1 MSGTLRQTVGVPVTW
16 FAHQAP
22 AVGLKLARPRWFDGT
37 ALCVGTIMPDTL
49 LSVGEELGIDSH
61 TWPSA
66 VVLGVPIGVA
76 LTVLFRLVV
85 APLAPTVLPDL
96 GPFRLWSF
104 GVLADR
110 RPRWW
115 TTVTSVVV
123 GIVTHV
129 VLDWFTHGERWL
141 PQRLGYADTTVTW
154 FGDTM
159 SAPEALQIVGHI
171 GLSITTV
178 ALAWHLGRHRKLEEW
193 YGADTV
199 ERARTATLG
208 PGAVVGW
215 YTTVVAGAAAGA
227 VWAGSSFWVV
237 GVERVAVGV
246 YVGAIVGAA
255 LVRRVANVPVSGSL
269 GEQRVAVGV
278 GPVEPA
284 EQIRAG
290 HDRRVP

>member
-1 MSGTLRQTVGVPVTW
+1 MTW

-22 AVGLKLARPRWFDGT
+22 AIGLKLARPRWFDGT

-49 LSVGEELGIDSH
+49 LSVGGELGIDSH

-66 VVLGVPIGVA
+66 VLLGVPIGLA
-76 LTVLFRLVV
+76 LTVAIRRIV

-96 GPFRLWSF
+96 GSFRLRSY
-104 GVLADR
+104 GVLAHR
-110 RPRWW
+110 RPPWW
-115 TTVTSVVV
+115 MTIVGVFI

-159 SAPEALQIVGHI
+159 TVPEALQIVGHV

-178 ALAWHLGRHRKLEEW
+178 VLAWHLGRHRKLDEW
-193 YGADTV
+193 YGGGTV
-199 ERARTATLG
+199 ERARAATLG
-208 PGAVVGW
+208 TNAVVGW
-215 YTTVVAGAAAGA
+215 YTSLALGAAAGA

-237 GVERVAVGV
+237 GVERIAIGV

-255 LVRRVANVPVSGSL
+255 VVRRRAGVAVTGSL
-269 GEQRVAVGV
+269 GHERIAVGV
-278 GPVEPA
+278 GAVEPA

-290 HDRRVP
+290 DHRRVP

>member
-1 MSGTLRQTVGVPVTW
+1 MTW
-16 FAHQAP
+16 IAHQAP
-22 AVGLKLARPRWFDGT
+22 AVGLKLVRPRWFDGT

-66 VVLGVPIGVA
+66 VLLGVPIGVA
-76 LTVLFRLVV
+76 LTVLFRLIV
-85 APLAPTVLPDL
+85 APLAPTVVPDL
-96 GPFRLWSF
+96 GPFRLRSY
-104 GVLADR
+104 GSLADR
-110 RPRWW
+110 RPPWW
-115 TTVTSVVV
+115 MTATGVFV

-154 FGDTM
+154 FGDPMT
-159 SAPEALQIVGHI
+159 APEALQIIGHV
-171 GLSITTV
+171 GLSVTTV
-178 ALAWHLGRHRKLEEW
+178 VLMWHLGRHRKLDEW
-193 YGADTV
+193 YGADVV
-199 ERARTATLG
+199 ERARAVTLG
-208 PGAVVGW
+208 PGAAAGW
-215 YTTVVAGAAAGA
+215 YAALGAGAIAGA

-237 GVERVAVGV
+237 GVERIAIGV

-255 LVRRVANVPVSGSL
+255 LVRRRAGVTVSGSL

-278 GPVEPA
+278 GAVEPA
-284 EQIRAG
+284 EEVRAG

>member
-1 MSGTLRQTVGVPVTW
+1 MTW
-16 FAHQAP
+16 IAHQAP

-49 LSVGEELGIDSH
+49 LSVGEELGIDPH

-66 VVLGVPIGVA
+66 VVLGVPLGVA
-76 LTVLFRLVV
+76 LTVLFRLIV

-96 GPFRLWSF
+96 GPFRLRSF

-110 RPRWW
+110 RPPGWM
-115 TTVTSVVV
+115 TVTGVFV

-159 SAPEALQIVGHI
+159 TAPEALQIVGHV
-171 GLSITTV
+171 GLSVTTV
-178 ALAWHLGRHRKLEEW
+178 ALTWHLGRHRRLEEW

-199 ERARTATLG
+199 ARARATRLG
-208 PGAVVGW
+208 SNAVVGW
-215 YTTVVAGAAAGA
+215 YAALVLGAVIGA
-227 VWAGSSFWVV
+227 VWAGSSFWVI
-237 GVERVAVGV
+237 GVERVAIGV

-255 LVRRVANVPVSGSL
+255 LVRGRADVAIIGSL
-269 GEQRVAVGV
+269 GEERVAVGV
-278 GPVEPA
+278 RPVEPA
-284 EQIRAG
+284 EQVGAG
-290 HDRRVP
+290 DDRGVA